1 MSLFERTLEFSGFP
15 FKRAEQDYLQIQS
28 LDPKAFDYWQ
38 LCQRLRMVKHHLDH
52 SPFYQD
58 LIGSAQKDEL
68 VRRISENPQA
78 KAVLAKGINSG
89 TSLEASST
97 INNSQFLWLWF
108 RTLSM
113 ARPI

>member
-52 SPFYQD
+52 SPFYED

-68 VRRISENPQA
+68 VRRLSENPQA
-78 KAVLAKGINSG
+78 KAVLNQSHKFWQLAGG
-89 TSLEASST
+89 L
-97 INNSQFLWLWF
+97 
-108 RTLSM
+108 
-113 ARPI
+113 

>member
-1 MSLFERTLEFSGFP
+1 MSLFELTLEFSGFP

-52 SPFYQD
+52 SPFYQN

-68 VRRISENPQA
+68 VRRLSENPQA
-78 KAVLAKGINSG
+78 NIRRIVMGRHDHRN
-89 TSLEASST
+89 T
-97 INNSQFLWLWF
+97 
-108 RTLSM
+108 RLSHRSVGFFF
-113 ARPI
+113 AA